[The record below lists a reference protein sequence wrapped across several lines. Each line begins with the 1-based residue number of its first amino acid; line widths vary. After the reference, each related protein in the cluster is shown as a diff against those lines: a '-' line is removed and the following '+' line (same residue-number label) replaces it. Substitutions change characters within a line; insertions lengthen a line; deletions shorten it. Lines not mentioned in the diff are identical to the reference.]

1 MILSILNVY
10 MAWEPSRLIVAKPR
24 LYLKCFKPWYRVDG
38 GQRVRFA
45 PRLRRNFRRIIAV
58 AQHTAFVGD
67 ATQYSTYLK
76 GEDINAECL

>member
-1 MILSILNVY
+1 M
-10 MAWEPSRLIVAKPR
+10 
-24 LYLKCFKPWYRVDG
+24 RV
-38 GQRVRFA
+38 A